1 MPHLNFIKKAL
12 GVGRG
17 VSATASSQFSTDFAC
32 FNSPPASQISKV
44 CAAQSV
50 GWDRSPIRRKNCRR
64 GKRKSSTTPLK
75 PLFDIGVVVCL
86 TLHYFTGEGRNTIP
100 MIMMDALIVSSV
112 IPLTTQLVGSSSRY
126 LLEQSKLINSRMHS
140 LFGNTTIINL
150 QAALGLPEP
159 PHNRA
164 IPVQLCKVI
173 PPPEIHF
180 GAITKDKLLE
190 MRPRKTTPPVQAPPV
205 TQTST
210 HTRARPKTRRRRT
223 ARVQKQKHFLPK
235 SKKQLGKLIL
245 PNSQATPQGNS
256 ATPNS
261 RNSNI
266 IQLEANRPAPPPS
279 GAPGAAKAAN
289 EECKPQPFA
298 RSSLSGRG
306 SRAARRRLYRQWRVA
321 LRGNIRIQ
329 SLGKT
334 VFCKGTPQKAASF
347 QRAGKN
353 NAKLF
358 RHLVLEQA
366 AHRGPQREKTKKP
379 LATPPLDYG
388 VEVRVGAQNV
398 QGMAELLK
406 HQQCL
411 DMMSKQSL
419 EVLSLTETKSTSY
432 YTYNS
437 HSHLF
442 ILNGSPHDKY
452 GGVAAMSRPG
462 IPPLCEGCLPA
473 FITHTTLGG
482 SM

>member
-1 MPHLNFIKKAL
+1 M
-12 GVGRG
+12 
-17 VSATASSQFSTDFAC
+17 
-32 FNSPPASQISKV
+32 
-44 CAAQSV
+44 
-50 GWDRSPIRRKNCRR
+50 
-64 GKRKSSTTPLK
+64 SSTTPLK
-75 PLFDIGVVVCL
+75 PLFDLGVVVCL

-100 MIMMDALIVSSV
+100 MIMMDALIVSSA

-140 LFGNTTIINL
+140 LFGNTTIIKL

-164 IPVQLCKVI
+164 IPIQLCKVI

-205 TQTST
+205 TLTST
-210 HTRARPKTRRRRT
+210 RTRARPRTGRRRT

-235 SKKQLGKLIL
+235 SKKQLEKIIL

-256 ATPNS
+256 AAPNS

-321 LRGNIRIQ
+321 LGGTYESSPWVRLCSAKGHPRKPPAFNEQ
-329 SLGKT
+329 GKT
-334 VFCKGTPQKAASF
+334 T
-347 QRAGKN
+347 
-353 NAKLF
+353 
-358 RHLVLEQA
+358 
-366 AHRGPQREKTKKP
+366 
-379 LATPPLDYG
+379 
-388 VEVRVGAQNV
+388 QN
-398 QGMAELLK
+398 
-406 HQQCL
+406 CL
-411 DMMSKQSL
+411 DVWYWSKQPT
-419 EVLSLTETKSTSY
+419 EVPKERRLKNPWL
-432 YTYNS
+432 
-437 HSHLF
+437 L
-442 ILNGSPHDKY
+442 L
-452 GGVAAMSRPG
+452 R
-462 IPPLCEGCLPA
+462 
-473 FITHTTLGG
+473 
-482 SM
+482 